1 MARTIESP
9 RTTSSLG
16 PLHRTPLCA
25 HRMILTLEER
35 LATRA
40 WGMSGPVVRIQEQT
54 EQNRQV
60 LSALPLALP
69 LRSGKA
75 EGLKLTYPIHH
86 RAPCPVARLSS
97 HTSQSRRGGDSPRTG
112 VDQSHTYMRAG
123 QRAGIQTSVK
133 RRPAGPHPTE
143 SPRTTCLLTLVLFV
157 EASRDLRSGCST

>member
-1 MARTIESP
+1 MSGLSKSVNNGEDNRIST
-9 RTTSSLG
+9 RD
-16 PLHRTPLCA
+16 LCTA
-25 HRMILTLEER
+25 LTLTLER
-35 LATRA
+35 GGAPCNKGVGDVGT
-40 WGMSGPVVRIQEQT
+40 GGPNSRTDRT
-54 EQNRQV
+54 EQAG
-60 LSALPLALP
+60 ALPLALP

-123 QRAGIQTSVK
+123 QRAGIHTSVK